1 MGTAIVITSGKGGT
15 GKTSITGGVGSCLA
29 AMGRRVLC
37 IDGDVGLRNLDLTL
51 GMSDQ
56 VLMDFTDV
64 MEGRCSLSDAAV
76 EHEKIKNLFLLTAP
90 VFTAAEAISN
100 DAMRELI
107 QTAKERF
114 DYVLIDAPAGIGPGF
129 RLAISGADRA
139 IIAATSDA
147 SSLRDAQRTS
157 TLLEGKVFPCHLVVN
172 RVKPKLL
179 RRLKA
184 TIDDAMDFTGLPL
197 LGLIPEDERVP
208 IAANRGIPVITVAN
222 KGAPTA
228 YHHIALRLEGES
240 IPLMRLR

>member
-37 IDGDVGLRNLDLTL
+37 IDGDIGLRNLDLTL

-76 EHEKIKNLFLLTAP
+76 EHQKIKNLFLLTAP
-90 VFTAAEAISN
+90 VITPAELISN
-100 DAMRELI
+100 DAMYDLI
-107 QTAKERF
+107 QSAKERF
-114 DYVLIDAPAGIGPGF
+114 DYILMDAPAGIGPGF
-129 RLAISGADRA
+129 HLAISGADRA
-139 IIAATSDA
+139 IIVSTSDS

-157 TLLEGKVFPCHLVVN
+157 TLLEGKVTVSHLVVN

-179 RRLKA
+179 RRLNT
-184 TIDDAMDFTGLPL
+184 TIDDAMDLTGLPL
-197 LGLIPEDERVP
+197 LGLVPEDERVS
-208 IAANRGIPVITVAN
+208 IASNQGIPVINVAN

-228 YHHIALRLEGES
+228 YHRIARRLEGES
-240 IPLMRLR
+240 VPLMHLR

>member
-15 GKTSITGGVGSCLA
+15 GKTSLTGGVGSCLA

-37 IDGDVGLRNLDLTL
+37 IDGDVGLRNLDLIL
-51 GMSDQ
+51 GMSDR

-76 EHEKIKNLFLLTAP
+76 EHPKIKNLFLLTAP
-90 VFTAAEAISN
+90 VLTPPEDISGS
-100 DAMRELI
+100 AMGDLIRSARE
-107 QTAKERF
+107 EF

-139 IIAATSDA
+139 VIVATSDS

-157 TLLEGKVFPCHLVVN
+157 ALLEGKVPVSHLVVN
-172 RVKPKLL
+172 RVKQKLL
-179 RRLKA
+179 RRLHT

-197 LGLIPEDERVP
+197 LGLIPEDERVSV
-208 IAANRGIPVITVAN
+208 AGNLGVPVITVAN
-222 KGAPTA
+222 RGAPTA
-228 YHHIALRLEGES
+228 YHRIARRLEGEAV
-240 IPLMRLR
+240 PLAHLR